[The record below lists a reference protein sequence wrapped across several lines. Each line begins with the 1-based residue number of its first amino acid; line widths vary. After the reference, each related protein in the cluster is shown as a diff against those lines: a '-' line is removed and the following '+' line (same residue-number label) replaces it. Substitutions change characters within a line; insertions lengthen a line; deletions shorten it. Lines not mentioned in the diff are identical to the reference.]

1 MKPAM
6 CSNDDELQVAMLHY
20 DIGEV
25 GEMHH
30 NHAKNVLYLRTPVS
44 EIAQRLKKPEQDI
57 QRLLDSA
64 KAEDAG

>member
-1 MKPAM
+1 
-6 CSNDDELQVAMLHY
+6 MLHY

-44 EIAQRLKKPEQDI
+44 EIAQRLKKSEQDI